1 MVVARTNTVIS
12 TMKMNR
18 RNVLVG
24 LGTIVAS
31 GGAAL
36 GTGAFSSV
44 EADRTVN
51 LQTSGDSSA
60 LLQLDPAGTQNVAS
74 QTGDTLEFDQHS
86 VNENARTEFQPGFT
100 ITNNGDNS
108 VGVYIDDSPIDVG
121 TDGILEFE
129 DSNGQSITT
138 NNPTSDAP
146 EILQLEADGGAD
158 SENIN
163 VIIDLTNDAKN
174 GTDLE
179 NITEI
184 TIYAEDDLNP

>member
-1 MVVARTNTVIS
+1 M
-12 TMKMNR
+12 
-18 RNVLVG
+18 
-24 LGTIVAS
+24 
-31 GGAAL
+31 
-36 GTGAFSSV
+36 
-44 EADRTVN
+44 
-51 LQTSGDSSA
+51 
-60 LLQLDPAGTQNVAS
+60 LQLDPAGTQNVAS